1 MTAKRGRPSA
11 GDLSL
16 IGEEAKELVK
26 IEARLL
32 APEGLNLAEK
42 AVWSQLVNDQPAGV
56 FSPVHIPIMTLY
68 CRHVARG
75 NDLANIA
82 TQLYTDGVFSVRS
95 LEYLDSVL
103 KMIDRETKAASAM
116 ARALRITRQS
126 ADESRAVGKLNAK
139 HRAASRVVKPW
150 DDV

>member
-32 APEGLNLAEK
+32 APEGLNPAEK

-75 NDLANIA
+75 NDLADIIEA
-82 TQLYTDGVFSVRS
+82 IRS
-95 LEYLDSVL
+95 RGIERIGDIENLDMIL